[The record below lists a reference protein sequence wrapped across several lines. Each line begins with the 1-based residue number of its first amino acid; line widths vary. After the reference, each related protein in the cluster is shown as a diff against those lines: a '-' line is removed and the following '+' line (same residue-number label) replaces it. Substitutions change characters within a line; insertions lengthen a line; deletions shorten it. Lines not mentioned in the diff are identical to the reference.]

1 MASNSS
7 MIPTSSLTFG
17 RGSPASKITTFSPL
31 SLLDQSPGVR
41 TRVIALG
48 EQHDKEELNLFNRF
62 PNKSS
67 CIAYLVDKGRDESDS
82 PTR

>member
-1 MASNSS
+1 LYL
-7 MIPTSSLTFG
+7 PQV
-17 RGSPASKITTFSPL
+17 L
-31 SLLDQSPGVR
+31 SLGPHFRGV
-41 TRVIALG
+41 TCVIALG

-67 CIAYLVDKGRDESDS
+67 CIAHLVDKGQDESDS

>member
-1 MASNSS
+1 
-7 MIPTSSLTFG
+7 MIPASSLTFG
-17 RGSPASKITTFSPL
+17 RGSLASKITTFSPL
-31 SLLDQSPGVR
+31 SLLDHSPGVS
-41 TRVIALG
+41 TRVHVIARG